1 MVKYFIIILNIFH
14 LVIFSALSDIN
25 IIENGKILE
34 SKLYSSNEATLI
46 VNNSKK
52 IYVCSVS
59 NNLTKCILSNKKY
72 KIN

>member
-1 MVKYFIIILNIFH
+1 MFKHFIIILNIFY
-14 LVIFSALSDIN
+14 LVIFNALSDMN

-34 SKLYSSNEATLI
+34 SKLYATNEATLI
-46 VNNSKK
+46 VHNSNK
-52 IYVCSVS
+52 IYICSVS

>member
-1 MVKYFIIILNIFH
+1 MFKYFIVIINIFY
-14 LVIFSALSDIN
+14 LIISTASSDMN

-34 SKLYSSNEATLI
+34 SKLYSTNEATL
-46 VNNSKK
+46 VVSNSQK

>member
-1 MVKYFIIILNIFH
+1 MLKIFIIIINIFY
-14 LVIFSALSDIN
+14 LVTSHALSDMN
-25 IIENGKILE
+25 IIKNGKILE
-34 SKLYSSNEATLI
+34 SKLYSTNEATLI
-46 VNNSKK
+46 VNNSEK

>member
-1 MVKYFIIILNIFH
+1 MFKHFIIISSIFY
-14 LVIFSALSDIN
+14 LINFNALSDIN

-34 SKLYSSNEATLI
+34 SKLYSTNEATLI
-46 VNNSKK
+46 VNNSEK

>member
-1 MVKYFIIILNIFH
+1 MFRYFIIILNIFY
-14 LVIFSALSDIN
+14 LVISHALSDIN

-34 SKLYSSNEATLI
+34 SKLYSTNEATLI
-46 VNNSKK
+46 VQNSKK

>member
-1 MVKYFIIILNIFH
+1 MFKHFIIISNIFF
-14 LVIFSALSDIN
+14 LVIFNALSDIN

-34 SKLYSSNEATLI
+34 SKLYSTNEATLI
-46 VNNSKK
+46 VDNSKK

-59 NNLTKCILSNKKY
+59 NNLIKCILSNKKY

>member
-1 MVKYFIIILNIFH
+1 MFKYFIIISNIFY
-14 LVIFSALSDIN
+14 LVIFNALSDMN

-34 SKLYSSNEATLI
+34 SKLYSTNEATLI
-46 VNNSKK
+46 VHNSRK
-52 IYVCSVS
+52 IYVCSVL

>member
-1 MVKYFIIILNIFH
+1 MFKHYIIISSILY
-14 LVIFSALSDIN
+14 LVIFNALSDMN

-34 SKLYSSNEATLI
+34 SKLYSTNEATLI
-46 VNNSKK
+46 VNNSEK

>member
-1 MVKYFIIILNIFH
+1 MFKYFIIILNIFY
-14 LVIFSALSDIN
+14 LVISNALSDMN

-34 SKLYSSNEATLI
+34 SKLYSTNEATLI

-59 NNLTKCILSNKKY
+59 NNLIKCILSNKKY

>member
-1 MVKYFIIILNIFH
+1 MFKYFIIILNIFY
-14 LVIFSALSDIN
+14 LVIFNALSDIN

-34 SKLYSSNEATLI
+34 SKLYSTNEATLI
-46 VNNSKK
+46 VSSSKK
-52 IYVCSVS
+52 IYICSVS

>member
-1 MVKYFIIILNIFH
+1 MFKYFIIILNIFH
-14 LVIFSALSDIN
+14 LVIFNALSDIN

-34 SKLYSSNEATLI
+34 SKLYSTNEATLI
-46 VNNSKK
+46 VSNSEK

>member
-1 MVKYFIIILNIFH
+1 MVKYFIIVSNIFY
-14 LVIFSALSDIN
+14 LVIFNALSDMN

-34 SKLYSSNEATLI
+34 SKLYSTNEATLI
-46 VNNSKK
+46 VNNSEK

>member
-1 MVKYFIIILNIFH
+1 MLKHYTIISSIFY
-14 LVIFSALSDIN
+14 LVIFNALSDIN

-34 SKLYSSNEATLI
+34 RKLYSTNEATLI
-46 VNNSKK
+46 VHNSKK
-52 IYVCSVS
+52 IYICSVS

>member
-1 MVKYFIIILNIFH
+1 MFKYFIIIINLFY
-14 LVIFSALSDIN
+14 LVISHALSDMN
-25 IIENGKILE
+25 IIKNGKVLE
-34 SKLYSSNEATLI
+34 SKLYSTNEATLI

-59 NNLTKCILSNKKY
+59 NNLSKCILSNKKY

>member
-1 MVKYFIIILNIFH
+1 MFKHLIIILYTFY
-14 LVIFSALSDIN
+14 LVISHALSDIN

-34 SKLYSSNEATLI
+34 SKLYSTNEATLI
-46 VNNSKK
+46 VHNSKK

>member
-1 MVKYFIIILNIFH
+1 MFKYFIIILNIFY
-14 LVIFSALSDIN
+14 LVIFNALSDIN

-34 SKLYSSNEATLI
+34 TKLYSTNEATLV
-46 VNNSKK
+46 VNKKKK

>member
-1 MVKYFIIILNIFH
+1 MFKYFIIILNIFH
-14 LVIFSALSDIN
+14 LVIFNALSDIN

-34 SKLYSSNEATLI
+34 SKLYSTNEATL
-46 VNNSKK
+46 VVSNSRK

>member
-1 MVKYFIIILNIFH
+1 MFKYFIIILNIFH
-14 LVIFSALSDIN
+14 LVIFNALSDIN

-34 SKLYSSNEATLI
+34 SKLYSTNEATLI
-46 VNNSKK
+46 KNNSKK

>member
-1 MVKYFIIILNIFH
+1 MSKYFIIIISVFCLAT
-14 LVIFSALSDIN
+14 SYALSDMN

-34 SKLYSSNEATLI
+34 SKLYSANETTL
-46 VNNSKK
+46 VVSNSKK
-52 IYVCSVS
+52 IYICSIS

>member
-1 MVKYFIIILNIFH
+1 MFKRFIIILNIFY
-14 LVIFSALSDIN
+14 LLTYNALSDIN

-34 SKLYSSNEATLI
+34 SKLYSTNEATLI
-46 VNNSKK
+46 VDNSKK

>member
-1 MVKYFIIILNIFH
+1 MFKRLIIILNIFY
-14 LVIFSALSDIN
+14 LVIFNALSVIN
-25 IIENGKILE
+25 IFENGKILE
-34 SKLYSSNEATLI
+34 RKLYSTNEATLI
-46 VNNSKK
+46 VHNSKK

>member
-1 MVKYFIIILNIFH
+1 MFKYFIIILNIFY
-14 LVIFSALSDIN
+14 LVIFNALSDIN

-34 SKLYSSNEATLI
+34 SKLYSTNEATLI
-46 VNNSKK
+46 VNNSEK

-59 NNLTKCILSNKKY
+59 NNLTKCILTNKKY

>member
-1 MVKYFIIILNIFH
+1 MVKYFIIISNIFY
-14 LVIFSALSDIN
+14 LVIFNAFSDIN

-34 SKLYSSNEATLI
+34 TKLYSTNEATLI
-46 VNNSKK
+46 IHNSKK
-52 IYVCSVS
+52 IYVCSIS

>member
-1 MVKYFIIILNIFH
+1 MFKHFIIITNIFY
-14 LVIFSALSDIN
+14 LVIFNALSDIN

-34 SKLYSSNEATLI
+34 SKLYSTNEATLI
-46 VNNSKK
+46 VSNSKK
-52 IYVCSVS
+52 IYICSVS

>member
-1 MVKYFIIILNIFH
+1 MFKYFIIILNIFH
-14 LVIFSALSDIN
+14 LVIFNALSDIN

-34 SKLYSSNEATLI
+34 SKLYSTNEATLI
-46 VNNSKK
+46 VSNSRK
-52 IYVCSVS
+52 IYVCSIL

>member
-1 MVKYFIIILNIFH
+1 MFKYFIIISSIFY
-14 LVIFSALSDIN
+14 LVIFNELSDIN

-34 SKLYSSNEATLI
+34 SKLYSTNEATLI
-46 VNNSKK
+46 VDNSKK